1 MSKENFVFRSCES
14 VHEPKLIKESCFG
27 RVSVTTPDEV
37 RSPIA
42 HVGSTFVALPI
53 VGPLVDRYSHTGV
66 VK

>member
-1 MSKENFVFRSCES
+1 M
-14 VHEPKLIKESCFG
+14 HEPKLIKVSTFG

-37 RSPIA
+37 RSPVA

-53 VGPLVDRYSHTGV
+53 VGPLVNRYSHTGV